1 MNFNDIFT
9 KTFREGFAG
18 AELGFLE
25 MMLVYAL
32 AVCVRHGWR
41 AFHCQ
46 ISYGGKR
53 PD

>member
-32 AVCVRHGWR
+32 ADIFFSFTGL
-41 AFHCQ
+41 
-46 ISYGGKR
+46 
-53 PD
+53 

>member
-32 AVCVRHGWR
+32 AV
-41 AFHCQ
+41 
-46 ISYGGKR
+46 
-53 PD
+53 